1 MATPDGF
8 TVAELPNGPDM
19 ELLVYKGE
27 RAQEL
32 MQRKILFNWRGVGWV
47 DGVITRANEDGR
59 VKIKVNEVSTVVNF
73 FVYYSDETEA
83 RHCLTL
89 DTYGDL
95 GEREDGR
102 WLLLDKVPSVP

>member
-1 MATPDGF
+1 MQIDGLD
-8 TVAELPNGPDM
+8 EYIH
-19 ELLVYKGE
+19 VYFE
-27 RAQEL
+27 Y
-32 MQRKILFNWRGVGWV
+32 IC
-47 DGVITRANEDGR
+47 
-59 VKIKVNEVSTVVNF
+59 

-95 GEREDGR
+95 REREDGR